1 MSTARLLI
9 AMIVAFIL
17 MAGLG
22 TLIHAF
28 LLASDYNVVATLYRP
43 AASTQFPL
51 IFLAY
56 AAYAIA
62 FVWIYSKGVEDKPP
76 VMQGLTFGFLAW
88 LLAKLPAFVIAYA
101 VSPLPSMLL
110 LKQLGYELLAALI
123 LGVVVSLIVRKS

>member
-28 LLASDYNVVATLYRP
+28 LLASDYNTVATLYRP
-43 AASTQFPL
+43 AASTLFPL

-88 LLAKLPAFVIAYA
+88 LLAKLPPFVIVYA
-101 VSPLPSMLL
+101 VQPMPSILL
-110 LKQLGYELLAALI
+110 LKQLGYELIAALI
-123 LGVVVSLIVRKS
+123 LGTVVSMIVRKT